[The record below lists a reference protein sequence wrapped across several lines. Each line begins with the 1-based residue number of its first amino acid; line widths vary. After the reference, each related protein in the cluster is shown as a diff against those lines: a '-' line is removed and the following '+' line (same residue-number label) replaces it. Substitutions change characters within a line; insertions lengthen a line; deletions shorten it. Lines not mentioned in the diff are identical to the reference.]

1 MSSLV
6 AQPPPR
12 RLDPA
17 AAEQYIRFRLRQL
30 WWRRLISSLL
40 ERLSLALLL
49 AATVLLLVGVYRFLS
64 GEAPVTREVATHLL
78 NLALMGTAI
87 WTLGALPFFDDVIP
101 WIDRRAD
108 THDRF
113 HTALDFAA
121 RPHLTPLEEL
131 TLAECVDYVR
141 KFPVAQWTPVR
152 LPRTLLAVGVPLVS
166 LGLLVWH
173 DALHIGQ
180 PPRDAALQAAVAKRA
195 DALEKVA
202 ERLHQD
208 EKKTPQP
215 DLAKLADAMKR
226 SAERLKES
234 QRQGDEQKRKMALGE
249 LSSLQAM
256 LNAMKQAQKESKV
269 SPGELAALAAALE
282 SNPQGKDAADAIKS
296 GQLERAGDRL
306 EKLAEQM
313 RAAGS
318 SEQALQQLAQSMQQ
332 QAAKLSE
339 AERNEVAKQM
349 QQAAQ
354 GSQNGQESLSPQ
366 AMQRLAELLRKAG
379 KNGQSQ
385 AQRGD
390 GRNGQPL
397 TAQQLQELL
406 NALENMKEGLQPG
419 GSGQGSNAGGQQSLA
434 LVESFAKG
442 RGENSQGGQKPTGMP
457 GGEHDQ
463 GTNDHLFA
471 DKPSDLTTPGDAK
484 RLEGALGDGATL
496 QELVGANSGPAKAS
510 RQYRDLFEAI
520 APAEQSSVE
529 QENIPLGS
537 RTLVRRYFENIRPQ
551 N

>member
-1 MSSLV
+1 MLG
-6 AQPPPR
+6 
-12 RLDPA
+12 
-17 AAEQYIRFRLRQL
+17 
-30 WWRRLISSLL
+30 SLL
-40 ERLSLALLL
+40 DRLSAALLI
-49 AATVLLLVGVYRFLS
+49 AATVLLLIGIYRFCS
-64 GEAPVTREVATHLL
+64 GEEPATREVAVHLL
-78 NLALMGTAI
+78 SLALLGTAI
-87 WTLGALPFFDDVIP
+87 WTLGSLPFLDEVVP
-101 WIDRRAD
+101 WIDRHAD

-113 HTALDFAA
+113 HTALSFAA
-121 RPHLTPLEEL
+121 RPSLTPLEEL
-131 TLAECVDYVR
+131 SLAECVEYV
-141 KFPVAQWTPVR
+141 KNFPVSRWTPVR
-152 LPRTLLAVGVPLVS
+152 LPRTLLAVTVPLIS

-173 DALHIGQ
+173 ASLGIGQ
-180 PPRDAALQAAVAKRA
+180 PPRDAALQEAVAKRA
-195 DALEKVA
+195 EALQKVA
-202 ERLHQD
+202 ERLRQD

-234 QRQGDEQKRKMALGE
+234 QRQGDEQKLKTALGE

-282 SNPQGKDAADAIKS
+282 SNPQGKDVAESIKA
-296 GQLERAGDRL
+296 GQLAEAGEL
-306 EKLAEQM
+306 LAKLAEQM
-313 RAAGS
+313 RAGNQ

-354 GSQNGQESLSPQ
+354 GQQNGQQSLGKE

-379 KNGQSQ
+379 KNGGSQ
-385 AQRGD
+385 AGRGS
-390 GRNGQPL
+390 GKNAQAL

-419 GSGQGSNAGGQQSLA
+419 NGNPGSNPGGQQSLA
-434 LVESFAKG
+434 LVESFAKN
-442 RGENSQGGQKPTGMP
+442 RGDGSGGEKPSGMP

-463 GTNDHLFA
+463 GVNEHLFA
-471 DKPSDLTTPGDAK
+471 DKPSDFTSQGDAK
-484 RLEGALGDGATL
+484 RLQGALGDGATL

-510 RQYRDLFEAI
+510 RQYRDLYEAI

-537 RTLVRRYFENIRPQ
+537 RTLVRRYFESIRPQ